1 MTKKQLIDALADE
14 TGLKRSVCLDAVEG
28 MMNVL
33 CDTFAA
39 GDSIYLRG
47 LGTFRV
53 RRVKQRVARD
63 INRRKAVIVPPRL
76 RVKFIPSNDLRKRL
90 NGDE

>member
-1 MTKKQLIDALADE
+1 
-14 TGLKRSVCLDAVEG
+14 
-28 MMNVL
+28 
-33 CDTFAA
+33 
-39 GDSIYLRG
+39 

-63 INRRKAVIVPPRL
+63 INRKKAVIVPPRL